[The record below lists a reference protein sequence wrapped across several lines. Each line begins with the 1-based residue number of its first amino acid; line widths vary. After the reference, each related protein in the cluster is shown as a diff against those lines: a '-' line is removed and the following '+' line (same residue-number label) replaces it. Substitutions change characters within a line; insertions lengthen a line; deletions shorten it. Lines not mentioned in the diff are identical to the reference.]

1 MKRSFFA
8 LAVSL
13 LAAASLLV
21 GCSSGAKQ
29 ITLTQWDLHTD
40 PNRQK
45 AIDTIMTKWNATHKN
60 ITIQFDHI
68 TNEGTQFKT
77 KIQTALAADEQPDM
91 FFMFSGFFVKPFIE
105 SGKILAL
112 DTYIAKDKTYDRTI
126 SGKGNFSH
134 GVFNGKTYGLPESWN
149 IAPIYCN
156 TKLFADN
163 GVKLPETFDDLM
175 AAVKAFKAKGIIP
188 ITLGAGGIWPGILI
202 YEQLCIQ
209 HGGQALLRDV
219 ANNTCKDPGFLAAA
233 KDFKALV
240 DAGAFPPNAP
250 GLAYQEAEDLFTRGK
265 TAMYIMGNWCAAPLQ
280 QNNTFGIENI
290 KPIPFVSVKDGKGTP
305 NDMWGGST
313 VLYCISAKT
322 KNPDAAFAWDV
333 FFAENYSIEAQ
344 RLGESISVWKNDLK
358 IDNPLQAAL
367 MPIVAKATT
376 MTWGW
381 DFAFPAKEASDYMDK
396 LNLVLSGKMTPEE
409 FAAALPGAK

>member
-1 MKRSFFA
+1 MKRSFFV

-13 LAAASLLV
+13 LAVASLLV

-112 DTYIAKDKTYDRTI
+112 DTYIEKDKTYDRTI

-156 TKLFADN
+156 TRLFADA
-163 GVKLPETFDDLM
+163 GVKLPETFDDLLV
-175 AAVKAFKAKGIIP
+175 AV
-188 ITLGAGGIWPGILI
+188 
-202 YEQLCIQ
+202 
-209 HGGQALLRDV
+209 
-219 ANNTCKDPGFLAAA
+219 
-233 KDFKALV
+233 
-240 DAGAFPPNAP
+240 
-250 GLAYQEAEDLFTRGK
+250 
-265 TAMYIMGNWCAAPLQ
+265 
-280 QNNTFGIENI
+280 
-290 KPIPFVSVKDGKGTP
+290 
-305 NDMWGGST
+305 
-313 VLYCISAKT
+313 
-322 KNPDAAFAWDV
+322 
-333 FFAENYSIEAQ
+333 
-344 RLGESISVWKNDLK
+344 
-358 IDNPLQAAL
+358 
-367 MPIVAKATT
+367 
-376 MTWGW
+376 
-381 DFAFPAKEASDYMDK
+381 
-396 LNLVLSGKMTPEE
+396 
-409 FAAALPGAK
+409 